1 MRAVHVER
9 RVEGGE
15 LDMGRMRMKIL
26 LLTLV
31 VCFAGCMPEP
41 EEDDVADAVEGDAA
55 DALSTSLSSICSF
68 VCNNSHG
75 QRSCG
80 DQRSSG
86 QVNVAVA
93 PLLENTTKVPDTILG
108 TTRGW
113 TSTSCPNCQWQ
124 LESVTTNE
132 LIGGGNPDV
141 VQSTNGVAIVK
152 TVSSSR
158 SYEWAGTVVLRIFDP
173 TDASVGTCRLS
184 VAVSLH
190 GPLL

>member
-1 MRAVHVER
+1 
-9 RVEGGE
+9 
-15 LDMGRMRMKIL
+15 MKRL
-26 LLTLV
+26 MLTV
-31 VCFAGCMPEP
+31 FALGMYAC
-41 EEDDVADAVEGDAA
+41 AA
-55 DALSTSLSSICSF
+55 DPVGVGSEPPTDDETADQADHELAIASRPSLSSICGF

-80 DQRSSG
+80 DQRDSG
-86 QVNVAVA
+86 QVNVGVF
-93 PLLENTTKVPDTILG
+93 PLLENTTKVPDAVLR
-108 TTRGW
+108 TTSGW

-132 LIGGGNPDV
+132 LFGGTKPDV
-141 VQSTNGVAIVK
+141 AQATNDVSVFK

-173 TDASVGTCRLS
+173 TDASVGTCSLS
-184 VAVSLH
+184 VDLSLS